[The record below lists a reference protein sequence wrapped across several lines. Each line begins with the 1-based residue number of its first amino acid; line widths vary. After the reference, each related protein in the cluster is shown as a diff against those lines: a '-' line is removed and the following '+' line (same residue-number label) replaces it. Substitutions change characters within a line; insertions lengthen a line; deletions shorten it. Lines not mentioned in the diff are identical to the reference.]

1 MQKSSMIKENIK
13 CSDCGQFTH
22 RERTVGSKSTPEQ
35 YGYCTYYD
43 RQTSAETFY
52 SVCPGA
58 SRIKVVA
65 EKPKIVKKTALK
77 KTTKSSRK

>member
-1 MQKSSMIKENIK
+1 MTIKENIK

-52 SVCPGA
+52 TICPGG
-58 SRIKVVA
+58 SRIIVVV
-65 EKPKIVKKTALK
+65 EKPNIVKLTAPK
-77 KTTKSSRK
+77 RTTKSSRK